1 METKYYSK
9 DEVIY
14 LYRRAKDK
22 RHQISIL
29 AQLTCS
35 DTETIMEILDDAGE
49 FDGKYKVCTQC
60 GKRYPS
66 ISVRGHQYYCPAC
79 KETRNLICRKRYQLK
94 QITAKI
100 QQLGLESARIR
111 AEIDRLEK
119 TNDQK

>member
-79 KETRNLICRKRYQLK
+79 KETRNLIYKKRHQLK
-94 QITAKI
+94 MITAKI

-111 AEIDRLEK
+111 AELTRLENQDEK
-119 TNDQK
+119 